1 MRLYIKKLVFWLLWC
16 HWHNKCLNAA
26 SSELPVTW
34 LSHLA
39 AISEDTSILS
49 WYTFEEECT
58 CNSRES
64 VVVFQGIQGKTWFAK
79 TREKYENQKAVEL
92 FVKILLDPTL
102 WILLW
107 VLIYL
112 RKLGDPNKT
121 LCVWRVSSGFAS
133 LSNGLDTKLSIGHG
147 NIVKLLLLSIILQIE
162 APSELCMF
170 FLLGTQFLFI
180 CVYFLCIF
188 VGWRLPHEPLVCIK
202 VLHMWDSMPSCC
214 QRGSDRCSS
223 PQGPCF

>member
-1 MRLYIKKLVFWLLWC
+1 MLLLRNYQSPGFHTWQQFRRTPLFWVGILLKKSAPATAEKV
-16 HWHNKCLNAA
+16 
-26 SSELPVTW
+26 W
-34 LSHLA
+34 LSFK
-39 AISEDTSILS
+39 E
-49 WYTFEEECT
+49 
-58 CNSRES
+58 SRERHDL
-64 VVVFQGIQGKTWFAK
+64 QRHERNMK
-79 TREKYENQKAVEL
+79 TRRLWNCLWKSCW
-92 FVKILLDPTL
+92 IPL